1 MMLVDKTL
9 NSREVFFIF
18 VVLSIFYVFPIVH
31 ADYKYI
37 DDNWRALLIG
47 TEDWRPQGRVLLEMM
62 LKGLTFGQSTI
73 NIFPLPL
80 FISVFIIAM
89 AMTRLT
95 LRYFPEPSAA
105 CCLVVLPLLT
115 NPFFLGNLTYQYD
128 GPAMVVSVAV
138 VAYAITFD
146 VKAVAYRCIGSAVLI
161 AAALA
166 FYQLTISVFIG
177 LCVVE
182 LFWLI
187 SNGRSVKD
195 VLSCVVQRVLQ
206 LVLGGG
212 LYFITAYQW
221 VDDRRG
227 NLNLIDGEWFAL
239 VSRKFM
245 FAMDKISLLFNSQ
258 LLCVAMVFLFFALM
272 GYMMLLRRVVT
283 MSGGAGGRVA
293 VLGLCMVSVPLVVV
307 CVPGAML
314 FLAEPNLDARN
325 YLGFSSALVL
335 VFYLGYVFLSS
346 LGRRLL
352 VSFVVPALFMFSF
365 CYAYGQVLIA
375 KKQLQSAMATYMAYD
390 LVTNS
395 ELKSKRIFYFLGQRT
410 AGNWIPQVHGAM
422 SRLPV
427 LRYILSDSNTLLFP
441 ETFAAMGIV
450 NVINGDIFG
459 FSSEL
464 DALKKQPCQSVV
476 DNRFYTICV
485 VGDVGL
491 IAIKD
496 IHDSEDYTDW
506 FKR

>member
-1 MMLVDKTL
+1 MTLVDKTL
-9 NSREVFFIF
+9 NSREVFFLF
-18 VVLSIFYVFPIVH
+18 AVLSIFYVFPIVH
-31 ADYKYI
+31 ADFKYV

-47 TEDWRPQGRVLLEMM
+47 TDDWRPQGRVLLGMM
-62 LKGLTFGQSTI
+62 IKGMTFGQSTI

-80 FISVFIIAM
+80 FISVCVAAL

-138 VAYAITFD
+138 VVYAITCD
-146 VKAVAYRCIGSAVLI
+146 INEVVYRCIGSAVLI
-161 AAALA
+161 AVALA
-166 FYQLTISVFIG
+166 LYQLTVSLFIG

-182 LFWLI
+182 FFWLI
-187 SNGRSVKD
+187 SNGRTVRD
-195 VLSCVVQRVLQ
+195 VLSSVVQRVLQ
-206 LVLGGG
+206 LLLGGG
-212 LYFITAYQW
+212 LYFITAYRW
-221 VDDRRG
+221 VEDRRG
-227 NLNLIDGEWFAL
+227 NLNSIDGEWFAL
-239 VSRKFM
+239 VCRKFM
-245 FAMDKISLLFNSQ
+245 FAMDKISLLFNVQ
-258 LLCVAMVFLFFALM
+258 LLCIAVVFLFFALM
-272 GYMMLLRRVVT
+272 GYVMLLRRVVT
-283 MSGGAGGRVA
+283 MSGEAGGRAA
-293 VLGLCMVSVPLVVV
+293 VLGLCVVSVPLVVV

-325 YLGFSSALVL
+325 YLGFSSVLVL

-346 LGRRLL
+346 ISRRLL
-352 VSFVVPALFMFSF
+352 VSFVVPVLFMFSF

-427 LRYILSDSNTLLFP
+427 LRYILSGSNTLLFP

-450 NVINGDIFG
+450 NVINPDIFRR
-459 FSSEL
+459 SSEL
-464 DALKKQPCQSVV
+464 EALKKQPCQSVV
-476 DNRFYTICV
+476 DNKFYTICV

-496 IHDSEDYTDW
+496 IQDSEDYTDW
-506 FKR
+506 FKQ